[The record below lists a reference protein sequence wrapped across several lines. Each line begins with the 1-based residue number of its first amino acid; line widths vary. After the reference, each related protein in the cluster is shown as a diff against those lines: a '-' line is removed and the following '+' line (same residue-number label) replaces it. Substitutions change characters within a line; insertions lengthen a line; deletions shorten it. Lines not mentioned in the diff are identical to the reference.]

1 MNSDSKAL
9 RMAALFAVLASVMAM
24 AAGLAGCDRLQ
35 ALLHGNRCVL
45 SDRVIHPGMAAEVAV
60 EGGPSGRACCIRC
73 AITYAQQTD
82 KKVRAI
88 SVTNYRTRK
97 PLAPDRAF
105 YVTGS
110 NVAPCVGPPMEASEG
125 RRGCCMLGFDR
136 CAPSTIAFADQQD
149 AIRFQREHGGRI
161 ETFADL
167 ARSTRG
173 RLLSAAR

>member
-1 MNSDSKAL
+1 MKTDSKAL
-9 RMAALFAVLASVMAM
+9 RVATLFAVFASMAAI
-24 AAGLAGCDRLQ
+24 AAGLTGCDKLE

-73 AITYAQQTD
+73 AITYAQQTG
-82 KKVRAI
+82 KKVRVT
-88 SVTNYRTRK
+88 SVTDYKTHK

-110 NVAPCVGPPMEASEG
+110 DVAPCVGPPMEASSG
-125 RRGCCMLGFDR
+125 RRGCCLLGFDR
-136 CAPSTIAFADQQD
+136 CTPSTVAFSDLQD

-161 ETFADL
+161 ETFPEL
-167 ARSTRG
+167 ARSSG
-173 RLLSAAR
+173 GGLVAARR